1 MLDGFEGKLRSSK
14 WAALTKTSNDTAL
27 RDIEDLAKRG
37 ILVKDAAGGRSTS
50 YSVIASAA
58 DALRAVANY
67 TRANADFRVWNGAKM
82 PDEQEKAQ
90 SRQKIEDIAGEIDT
104 LADEALRVEISYA
117 DFDPFLRQ
125 LHQLGFFPEDRLVS
139 AVARMTHRGR

>member
-1 MLDGFEGKLRSSK
+1 
-14 WAALTKTSNDTAL
+14 
-27 RDIEDLAKRG
+27 
-37 ILVKDAAGGRSTS
+37 
-50 YSVIASAA
+50 
-58 DALRAVANY
+58 
-67 TRANADFRVWNGAKM
+67 M

-117 DFDPFLRQ
+117 DFAPFLRQ
-125 LHQLGFFPEDRLVS
+125 LHQLGLFPEDRLVS